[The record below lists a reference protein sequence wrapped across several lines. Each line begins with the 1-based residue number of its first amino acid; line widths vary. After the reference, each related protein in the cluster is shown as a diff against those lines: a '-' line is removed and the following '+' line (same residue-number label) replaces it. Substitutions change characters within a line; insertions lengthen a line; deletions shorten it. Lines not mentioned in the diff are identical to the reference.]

1 MQETST
7 PERNRGDSVSPEST
21 GGDNV
26 SPESNGDNDVSPEST
41 GGDNVSPES
50 NEDNVSPADLPPPPQ
65 KKRRLL
71 QFSGPVHGMVN
82 FLFRP
87 KVQGGLEL
95 QHSTAEKTKE
105 KLLGESHAHTHTHTL
120 THMYIHV
127 STHFFLFRLQFTS
140 VSSIVSLTML
150 RLWLM
155 PLTSRCSGIS
165 LSTSK

>member
-82 FLFRP
+82 FLSWLSRP
-87 KVQGGLEL
+87 KAQGGLEL

-105 KLLGESHAHTHTHTL
+105 KLLGESHAHTHTHTHSL
-120 THMYIHV
+120 TCIYMYLLT
-127 STHFFLFRLQFTS
+127 SSFSACSLLQF
-140 VSSIVSLTML
+140 
-150 RLWLM
+150 RQ
-155 PLTSRCSGIS
+155 
-165 LSTSK
+165 